1 MSKIYYII
9 RKYFIYKYKNLHISS
24 KLYLGV
30 HPKSIFAKSQL
41 AYIDSMSPSRRASIV
56 YGTLT
61 PVTFSKVFT
70 NSNTDVPC
78 PLPKL

>member
-1 MSKIYYII
+1 MYVYILLI
-9 RKYFIYKYKNLHISS
+9 IVFSNLHISS
-24 KLYLGV
+24 KVYLAV
-30 HPKSIFAKSQL
+30 QPRSTLAKSQL
-41 AYIDSMSPSRRASIV
+41 AYIDSMSPSRRASIM

-70 NSNTDVPC
+70 KSNTEVPC

>member
-1 MSKIYYII
+1 M
-9 RKYFIYKYKNLHISS
+9 SS
-24 KLYLGV
+24 KVYLAV
-30 HPKSIFAKSQL
+30 QPRSVFAKSQL
-41 AYIDSMSPSRRASIV
+41 AYIDSISPSRRASIV

-70 NSNTDVPC
+70 KSRTEIPC